1 MMILTDILSSIGNFG
16 PFILFIFSLYLLRKT
31 PNALYYYLIG
41 FLLNMILNIIL
52 KLTFKQ
58 PRPKDNEDLFKL
70 TLNYASKYNSVLPF
84 DIYGMPSGH
93 AESVIFSTIFIHLM
107 FNNLK
112 LTLLYL
118 FISMITI
125 FQRVIELY
133 HTIFQVIVGFFVGLI
148 FGYFIFFMYKQ
159 KMTGNLALKKDDYAL
174 ILFN

>member
-1 MMILTDILSSIGNFG
+1 MILTNILSFVGNFG

-58 PRPKDNEDLFKL
+58 PRPKDDEDLFKL
-70 TLNYASKYNSVLPF
+70 TLNYASKYNCVLPF

-107 FNNLK
+107 FNNSR
-112 LTLLYL
+112 LTL
-118 FISMITI
+118 I
-125 FQRVIELY
+125 FY
-133 HTIFQVIVGFFVGLI
+133 T
-148 FGYFIFFMYKQ
+148 
-159 KMTGNLALKKDDYAL
+159 
-174 ILFN
+174 